1 MDDFVRDYDTFAWYL
16 NPAAGSGVLPGTIPV
31 HPVCLR
37 NDAWA
42 THVHFDLSL
51 SDYVVDDAPRGE
63 MVRELRG
70 KQHCSLISASG
81 AGKTKAALD
90 LLKVRT
96 WFALCAG
103 AIWSTILLLLD
114 CFALVVFVNTVF
126 SPPPPPLPP
135 SRAVLVLPRASF
147 VCTSMLQPMQMR
159 TSGGSLRQPLR
170 VTSPGYICS
179 WRPQALPRTCVG
191 WNLLSC

>member
-37 NDAWA
+37 SDAWA

-51 SDYVVDDAPRGE
+51 SDYVVDDAPRSE

-90 LLKVRT
+90 LLKVRRL
-96 WFALCAG
+96 FALCAG
-103 AIWSTILLLLD
+103 AIWSTILLLVD
-114 CFALVVFVNTVF
+114 CFALVVHDVI
-126 SPPPPPLPP
+126 
-135 SRAVLVLPRASF
+135 VLVCSPIAPDAFDTDSHFPSF
-147 VCTSMLQPMQMR
+147 AGTGK
-159 TSGGSLRQPLR
+159 TGEHD
-170 VTSPGYICS
+170 
-179 WRPQALPRTCVG
+179 AF
-191 WNLLSC
+191 